1 MACCMCQCLALRPV
15 SMLQMEAVD
24 ELLSDEEFKNDILA
38 LLIFCGAMELR
49 EGAELGV
56 YYLKVKVNML

>member
-1 MACCMCQCLALRPV
+1 
-15 SMLQMEAVD
+15 MLQMEAVD